1 MESFDGQT
9 HFVKR
14 VVLPSGKTIEVV
26 YFKDSEA
33 HPATPVAEPEQD
45 LHLCLECDSDLVY
58 PLEWEE
64 AGPEN
69 WSVLLHCPNCDV
81 YREGE
86 TLLTAGY
93 NESVCFATA
102 HGYTMPT
109 AWENALAKAWQ
120 VKFPGRAFRLDGS
133 GTNFPSSPLRRWE
146 ALHAMGYLG

>member
-1 MESFDGQT
+1 MD
-9 HFVKR
+9 
-14 VVLPSGKTIEVV
+14 
-26 YFKDSEA
+26 
-33 HPATPVAEPEQD
+33 HPAPGKAVQFPEAIGPD
-45 LHLCLECDSDLVY
+45 LY
-58 PLEWEE
+58 F
-64 AGPEN
+64 
-69 WSVLLHCPNCDV
+69 CDV
-81 YREGE
+81 YREGD

-120 VKFPGRAFRLDGS
+120 VKFPGRAFRLDGA